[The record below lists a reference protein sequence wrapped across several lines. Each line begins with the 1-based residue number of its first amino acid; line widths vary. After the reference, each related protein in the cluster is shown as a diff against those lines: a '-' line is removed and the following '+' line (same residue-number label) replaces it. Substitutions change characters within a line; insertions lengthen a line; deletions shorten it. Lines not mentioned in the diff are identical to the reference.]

1 MSETGVESVD
11 GGEAIISPLNAQMLK
26 KLDQKSVSQQSGGSS
41 DGYPADGSAYTKG
54 KKYI

>member
-11 GGEAIISPLNAQMLK
+11 GGDAIISPLNVQALK
-26 KLDQKSVSQQSGGSS
+26 KLDQKSVTQQSGGSS
-41 DGYPADGSAYTKG
+41 DGYPADGSAYING